1 MGNRDRWKTPRTPGG
16 DPQPDVENVWVAKQ
30 RRGCRGLPTGTRR
43 TIIEMV
49 NEAEIDTKQTGSEV
63 TPPGLGAN
71 RVEGLRRGIA
81 LEYVS
86 LAYNVLESV
95 VGLAAGAVAG
105 SVALIGFG
113 LDSVVESSTAAILI
127 WRFLTETRGRHS
139 SEDAERKAVRLVAVA
154 FFALAAYI
162 GVRAILDLVAQ
173 SRPDD
178 SPVGIAL
185 AVASLIVMPV
195 LVARKR
201 KLAAE
206 IDSRSLRAD
215 STQTL
220 LCTYMSAFLLVGL
233 TANTLLG
240 WWWADP
246 VAGLAIAALAV
257 RDGTELWREED
268 FCCP

>member
-1 MGNRDRWKTPRTPGG
+1 MHRN
-16 DPQPDVENVWVAKQ
+16 
-30 RRGCRGLPTGTRR
+30 
-43 TIIEMV
+43 IIEIV
-49 NEAEIDTKQTGSEV
+49 EEAPGTATREARSDP
-63 TPPGLGAN
+63 TPAPGPGAD
-71 RVEGLRRGIA
+71 RLEGLRRGIA
-81 LEYVS
+81 LEYAS

-95 VGLAAGAVAG
+95 VGLAAGVVAG
-105 SVALIGFG
+105 SVALVGFG

-127 WRFLTETRGRHS
+127 WRFRTETRGRS
-139 SEDAERKAVRLVAVA
+139 SEDAERKAVRLVASA
-154 FFALAAYI
+154 FYALAAYI
-162 GVRAILDLVAQ
+162 GVRAVLDLAVQ
-173 SRPDD
+173 SRPEE

-206 IDSRSLRAD
+206 IDSRSLKAD

-233 TANTLLG
+233 VANTLLG

-257 RDGTELWREED
+257 REGTELWREED
-268 FCCP
+268 FCSP

>member
-1 MGNRDRWKTPRTPGG
+1 MSSW
-16 DPQPDVENVWVAKQ
+16 
-30 RRGCRGLPTGTRR
+30 RRLPTGTRR

-49 NEAEIDTKQTGSEV
+49 KKAAEIDTTQTDSEV
-63 TPPGLGAN
+63 VPQGPRAD
-71 RVEGLRRGIA
+71 RVDGLRRGIA

-233 TANTLLG
+233 AANTLLG

-257 RDGTELWREED
+257 REGTELWREED